1 MLALQLCLCVV
12 PLLMPLNLSKDSLE
26 SGQVSTT
33 ELAAAW
39 HRLTVLEVD
48 GRDDDDDDDDDMKSE
63 HRKDD
68 GADKHHED
76 KHPHGDRADGKHID
90 GGRRPQHGR
99 GPGMRDQAHK
109 KSHGPKNPGEHFR
122 GFGARDSHKN
132 GIGHR
137 HGGHH
142 QGPASAFRGR
152 RGPSGGMGN
161 GPGRG
166 FGFGNGRQGFSRGGQ
181 HAGPGFPF
189 MRNAHPF
196 HNTRSIAQSFAPIHY
211 PQNMSPQNMSPQ
223 NMHGLSSGPMSGIIF
238 ELLDLNQD
246 GNLSREEFQRLPAA
260 VSKSHP
266 HPEQGHGPQAHGPQA
281 HGPQAH
287 GPQGHGPQSHGPQVH
302 GPQGHGP
309 QAHGMLEHGEN
320 GRAEGPR
327 DSHAFGPRPP
337 MMHGFRPEHGRPRPE
352 FRRPDMDRP
361 EANEPKDL
369 HRDPSSRGRGP
380 GRDVIEHDKF
390 DHENPNHER
399 SRRDEDHRGRDDQ
412 HDKEDQDDDD
422 QSRTEKRAEKP
433 LSDTRSKELP
443 HHVVPFDWI

>member
-12 PLLMPLNLSKDSLE
+12 PLLMPLNLSQDSLE

-33 ELAAAW
+33 ELAASW

-48 GRDDDDDDDDDMKSE
+48 GRDDDDDMKSE

-109 KSHGPKNPGEHFR
+109 KSHGPKNPGEHLR

-142 QGPASAFRGR
+142 RGPASAFRGR

-189 MRNAHPF
+189 MRSAHPF
-196 HNTRSIAQSFAPIHY
+196 HNTRSIAQSFAPIHH
-211 PQNMSPQNMSPQ
+211 PQNMSPQ

-246 GNLSREEFQRLPAA
+246 GNLSREEFQRLPVA

-266 HPEQGHGPQAHGPQA
+266 HPEQA

-287 GPQGHGPQSHGPQVH
+287 GPQGHGPQVHGPQVHGPQAH

-309 QAHGMLEHGEN
+309 QAHGPQGHGMLEHGEN

-337 MMHGFRPEHGRPRPE
+337 MMHGFRPEHGRPGPE
-352 FRRPDMDRP
+352 FRRPEMDRP
-361 EANEPKDL
+361 EASEPKDL

-390 DHENPNHER
+390 DQENPNHER

-422 QSRTEKRAEKP
+422 QSRTDKRAEKP